1 MSKKFLALSLALAA
15 AGTAMAA
22 GTEAGTKIRN
32 QAIADFTDSNGTRQ
46 TTKSNE
52 VFTVVQPVYFYN
64 ITPDEA
70 TTGQTP
76 ARSTDVPNTAA
87 PRYFSYYVT
96 NTGNAT
102 DTINLYLQQLSTS
115 TITGTATVKLYIDS
129 TPNGQVDSGE
139 IEVPKVGGIYQ
150 ISVGADQT
158 VNLVAEIRL
167 PVQSTLSPVP
177 VANFNLMGD
186 SVNLS
191 EPSPDPDTTVG
202 VFNDESGNEQNTVQ
216 VRVSNDAAFQVTKDS
231 NLADYVERN
240 GELKYTIQ
248 GSNNGAI
255 AAEAVAVSVDGSTR
269 YGILVEDVLPNDGT
283 NQLAFLTSAL
293 GTSAVSSPNNYVY
306 SGRGVAVPIYRV
318 SGAWTATFSTSAT
331 AVALLIQADAAGI
344 IDPNAFFQPGDQFTM
359 VFTVRVDNDANS
371 SNTPSATILSV
382 NKPINNTAN
391 VQFQKNPADTG
402 TTTPSNTRTNR
413 VAADYAV
420 AVGQDDA
427 ALGGTQATDN
437 SGTEETYATTSPA
450 AYLGQPYSWTVYLT
464 NNGNTD
470 DNIRLTVDSA
480 DDLQN
485 VTLSYTNGT
494 SITVGDPILVPQGQT
509 IAVRVTG
516 TIPLT
521 ATVGSPAGVRLL
533 ADSANVATA
542 IGGAD
547 KSLTTALDAADS
559 VILASPNISNPYSVD
574 GAVDDAA
581 ASKTGDGDTG
591 NDNTDVA
598 TAPATYVN
606 VNPGTNGT
614 YPIEIRNTG
623 VVPDSYTI
631 DVPVGATV
639 HTFTDTNGDGNWDPG
654 EPIGSAITT
663 TPILAPGQAVNLVVV
678 YPIASSQAPGQVD
691 VPVTLTSTTRPT
703 TTDTFTVS
711 FVVQANNQVTFTP
724 DRTDTV
730 VPGGVVTY
738 THTVANNGNT
748 HVSFDLANVLTGT
761 PGDANDGTSDK
772 GLIYTYTLDN
782 GATYIINPGAICL
795 APGSNATIKVRVEA
809 PSSIAI
815 GTEDP
820 EILSGVASFFTDA
833 ACSVPAVGSANQ
845 TLSVTDTTTVVGT
858 LIKIDKKVKNLGTN
872 LTSAADDRDALY
884 KEDNIAYPGDYLEY
898 KLEAFNNGN
907 LDLFALVV
915 SDKLPTNTEFVNFE
929 VDDAA
934 LPVGTKIMVSAN
946 YDPTNVGA
954 STWVDITT
962 VDADADGVVTATE
975 WAAAFA
981 GFTFDT
987 LYVGFSTDGDTTMD
1001 FANTDDRIQPAQ
1013 GSTVLFRVKVK

>member
-52 VFTVVQPVYFYN
+52 VFTVVQPVYFYS

-102 DTINLYLQQLSTS
+102 DTISLALNQLGSS

-139 IEVPKVGGIYQ
+139 IEVPKVGGVYQ

-177 VANFNLMGD
+177 FGNFNLVGD
-186 SVNLS
+186 SQNIS
-191 EPSPDPDTTVG
+191 GTG
-202 VFNDESGNEQNTVQ
+202 DETGNPNNTVQ

-231 NLADYVERN
+231 SLADYVERN

-255 AAEAVAVSVDGSTR
+255 AAEAVSVSVDGSTR

-306 SGRGVAVPIYRV
+306 SGRGVAVPIYKV
-318 SGAWTATFSTSAT
+318 SGVWTATFSTSAT
-331 AVALLIQADAAGI
+331 AVALLIQADAAGTT
-344 IDPNAFFQPGDQFTM
+344 DPNAFFQPGDQFTM

-371 SNTPSATILSV
+371 GNTPSATILSV

-420 AVGQDDA
+420 AVGQDDSA
-427 ALGGTQATDN
+427 PGTQATDN

-581 ASKTGDGDTG
+581 ASKTGDGNTG

-663 TPILAPGQAVNLVVV
+663 TPILNPNQAVNLVVV